1 LTPPTPRRPA
11 GTAHAP
17 GPAADAQKAAATDT
31 RETGTADAPQAA
43 ANNAPQ
49 TAATDTR
56 ETGTADAPQA
66 VANNAPQTAA
76 TAREPEAAANNARE
90 TAAAC
95 ARTAATERA
104 LGAGSARARKAAT
117 ARPAAPLVG
126 TAAMHEGLPAPM
138 REAVDDF
145 ARHLAAERNRSAHT
159 VRAYVG
165 DVVSLLDHAARGGAE
180 APADLTLALLRGWLA
195 RRRAAGDARASLA
208 RHAAA
213 ARTFTAWAQREGL
226 GEADPGQRLA
236 SPKAH
241 RDLPTVLR
249 PDQAEALVTSPAARP
264 DAVGLRDRVV
274 LELLYG
280 TGIRVS
286 ELCGLDLGDVDRM
299 RRVVR
304 VVGKG
309 DKERAVPYG
318 LPAEQALTA
327 WLRHGRP
334 ALEGTASGPALLL
347 GARGGRLQPG
357 AARRIV
363 DGYARAAGLPHTSP
377 HDLRHS
383 AATHLLEGGADLR
396 SVQELLGH
404 ASLSSTQIYTH
415 VSIERLR
422 SAYEQAHPRA

>member
-1 LTPPTPRRPA
+1 MTTPKASGTA
-11 GTAHAP
+11 GT
-17 GPAADAQKAAATDT
+17 
-31 RETGTADAPQAA
+31 
-43 ANNAPQ
+43 
-49 TAATDTR
+49 
-56 ETGTADAPQA
+56 
-66 VANNAPQTAA
+66 
-76 TAREPEAAANNARE
+76 
-90 TAAAC
+90 
-95 ARTAATERA
+95 
-104 LGAGSARARKAAT
+104 
-117 ARPAAPLVG
+117 
-126 TAAMHEGLPAPM
+126 HEGLPDAM
-138 REAVDDF
+138 REAVDAF
-145 ARHLAAERNRSAHT
+145 ARHLAAERNRSEHT

-165 DVVSLLDHAARGGAE
+165 DVVSLLGHAARAGVT
-180 APADLTLALLRGWLA
+180 APGDLTLAVLRGWLA
-195 RRRAAGDARASLA
+195 RRRSAGAARTSLA

-213 ARTFTAWAQREGL
+213 ARTFASWAHREGL
-226 GEADPGQRLA
+226 LATDPGQRLA

-249 PDQAEALVTSPAARP
+249 ADQAEILVTAPAGRD
-264 DAVGLRDRVV
+264 DAVGLRDRLV
-274 LELLYG
+274 LELLYA

-286 ELCGLDLGDVDRM
+286 ELCGLDVADVDRM

-304 VVGKG
+304 VIGKG

-318 LPAEQALTA
+318 LPAERALTG

-334 ALEGTASGPALLL
+334 ALAGPASGAALIL

-357 AARRIV
+357 AARRLV
-363 DGYARAAGLPHTSP
+363 DGHARATGLPHTSP

>member
-1 LTPPTPRRPA
+1 LKKI
-11 GTAHAP
+11 TAELHA
-17 GPAADAQKAAATDT
+17 
-31 RETGTADAPQAA
+31 
-43 ANNAPQ
+43 
-49 TAATDTR
+49 
-56 ETGTADAPQA
+56 
-66 VANNAPQTAA
+66 
-76 TAREPEAAANNARE
+76 
-90 TAAAC
+90 
-95 ARTAATERA
+95 
-104 LGAGSARARKAAT
+104 
-117 ARPAAPLVG
+117 
-126 TAAMHEGLPAPM
+126 GLPESM
-138 REAVDDF
+138 REAVDEF

-165 DVVSLLDHAARGGAE
+165 DVVSLLDHAARDGATG
-180 APADLTLALLRGWLA
+180 PADLTLIVLRGWLA
-195 RRRAAGDARASLA
+195 RRRAAGAARASLA

-213 ARTFTAWAQREGL
+213 ARTFTSWAHREGL
-226 GEADPGQRLA
+226 VEADPGQRLA

-249 PDQAEALVTSPAARP
+249 PDQAETLVTSANARP
-264 DAVGLRDRVV
+264 DAVGLRDRLV
-274 LELLYG
+274 LELLYA

-286 ELCGLDLGDVDRM
+286 ELCGLDVGDADRM

-304 VVGKG
+304 VIGKG

-318 LPAEQALTA
+318 LPADQALTA

-334 ALEGTASGPALLL
+334 ALAGPHSGEALLL
-347 GARGGRLQPG
+347 GARGARLQPT
-357 AARRIV
+357 AARRLV

-404 ASLSSTQIYTH
+404 ASLASTQIYTH

>member
-1 LTPPTPRRPA
+1 LTPQPPHDATAPTGPVKAGPAAARTARAPETATGKARTPKTATGVGEARAPDSAA
-11 GTAHAP
+11 GTAEMHERL
-17 GPAADAQKAAATDT
+17 PAA
-31 RETGTADAPQAA
+31 
-43 ANNAPQ
+43 
-49 TAATDTR
+49 
-56 ETGTADAPQA
+56 
-66 VANNAPQTAA
+66 
-76 TAREPEAAANNARE
+76 
-90 TAAAC
+90 
-95 ARTAATERA
+95 
-104 LGAGSARARKAAT
+104 
-117 ARPAAPLVG
+117 
-126 TAAMHEGLPAPM
+126 M
-138 REAVDDF
+138 RDAVDDF
-145 ARHLAAERNRSAHT
+145 ARHLAAERNRSVHT

-165 DVVSLLDHAARGGAE
+165 DVVSLLDHAATGGAQ
-180 APADLTLALLRGWLA
+180 APADLTLAILRGWLA
-195 RRRAAGDARASLA
+195 RRRAAGDARTSLA
-208 RHAAA
+208 RHAAS
-213 ARTFTAWAQREGL
+213 ARAFTAWAKREGL
-226 GEADPGQRLA
+226 LETDPGQRLA

-249 PDQAEALVTSPAARP
+249 AEQAETLVTSPSGRP
-264 DAVGLRDRVV
+264 DAVGLRDRAV

-309 DKERAVPYG
+309 DKERSVPYG
-318 LPAEQALTA
+318 LPADQALTA

-334 ALEGTASGPALLL
+334 ALENAQSGQALLL
-347 GARGGRLQPG
+347 GTRGGRLQAG

-396 SVQELLGH
+396 SVQEMLGH